1 MNEWI
6 KKVLYIYNCT
16 LVSLEEEVLSSATMM
31 NLESL
36 MLSEIPIKQIEND
49 KNHMIALICRIQK
62 EKEVKLIET
71 QSRKVIARE

>member
-1 MNEWI
+1 M
-6 KKVLYIYNCT
+6 

-49 KNHMIALICRIQK
+49 KNHMIALICRILK
-62 EKEVKLIET
+62 EKKR
-71 QSRKVIARE
+71 SSS

>member
-1 MNEWI
+1 M
-6 KKVLYIYNCT
+6 
-16 LVSLEEEVLSSATMM
+16 LVSLEEGSPVIC
-31 NLESL
+31 NNDESGGL

-49 KNHMIALICRIQK
+49 KNHMIALICRILK